1 MENASERTQA
11 AAPRGIEDLLI
22 MVTMIHHVFAKQE
35 IQMVMAIFMNHIID
49 QIEIVPVKAVDEGQA
64 WPVPITETDDALGF
78 KRDDPGGQQC
88 QDFLSF
94 WPGLLNGRP
103 CPPDSHNLIR

>member
-11 AAPRGIEDLLI
+11 AAPRGIEDLSV
-22 MVTMIHHVFAKQE
+22 MVTVIHHVLAEQE
-35 IQMVMAIFMNHIID
+35 IQMVMAIFMDQIID
-49 QIEIVPVKAVDEGQA
+49 QIEIVPVKAVDEGQTR
-64 WPVPITETDDALGF
+64 PVPITETDDALGF

-103 CPPDSHNLIR
+103 GPTDSRNLIS